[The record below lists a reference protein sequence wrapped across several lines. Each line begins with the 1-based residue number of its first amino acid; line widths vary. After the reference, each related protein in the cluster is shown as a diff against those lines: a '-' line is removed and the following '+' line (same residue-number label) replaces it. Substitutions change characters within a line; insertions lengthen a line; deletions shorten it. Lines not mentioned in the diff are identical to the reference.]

1 MYTSPHD
8 DMPDTTLHFP
18 IGNSIRFHQLQTPG
32 VDMERTLQPA
42 RGREDIERDGEPA
55 EEEAERLDD
64 EEAVPSDCAC
74 PTAGRACELAGG
86 RRAFASCTRRVVS
99 TAGGATMVL
108 NRAHRLQRMGR
119 RTAEARRIS
128 GKT

>member
-1 MYTSPHD
+1 
-8 DMPDTTLHFP
+8 MPDTTLHFP

-32 VDMERTLQPA
+32 VDIERTVQPA
-42 RGREDIERDGEPA
+42 RGREDVERDGEPA

-64 EEAVPSDCAC
+64 EEAVPSDCAR
-74 PTAGRACELAGG
+74 PAAGRACELAGG
-86 RRAFASCTRRVVS
+86 GRAFASCTRCVVS
-99 TAGGATMVL
+99 TGGAKLVS
-108 NRAHRLQRMGR
+108 NQAHRLQRMGR